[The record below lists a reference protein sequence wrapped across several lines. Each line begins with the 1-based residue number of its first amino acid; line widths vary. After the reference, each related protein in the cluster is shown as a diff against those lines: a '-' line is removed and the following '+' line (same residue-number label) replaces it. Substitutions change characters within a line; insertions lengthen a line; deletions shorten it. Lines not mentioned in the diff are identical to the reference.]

1 MSPSVF
7 TSSSS
12 SPLPWHPPHQT
23 EEVESIIRAGLRN
36 PVRIVVKQKD
46 SVDPAAPD
54 SAKRLPQSLLNFY
67 VVVQPTDKLNYLVA
81 FLRKRVAA
89 KEKVMVFF
97 STCASVEYFGAI
109 LRTTVKNAVVTLIHG
124 KRKKGK
130 RENAF
135 DSYRRAEE
143 GVLVCTDVMARG
155 VDIPD
160 VHWVIQFDPPSSA
173 PAFVHRCGRT
183 ARIGQRGNA
192 LLMLLPN
199 EEA

>member
-1 MSPSVF
+1 MTLRAALQWKSN
-7 TSSSS
+7 
-12 SPLPWHPPHQT
+12 SPLLPLQT

-36 PVRIVVKQKD
+36 PVRIVVKQKASD
-46 SVDPAAPD
+46 SSSSATD
-54 SAKRLPQSLLNFY
+54 SSKRLPQSLQNFY
-67 VVVQPTDKLNYLVA
+67 VVRQPTEKLSYLIS
-81 FLRKRVAA
+81 FLRKHG
-89 KEKVMVFF
+89 KEKMMVFL

-109 LRTTVKNAVVTLIHG
+109 LKATLKSTVTLIHG

-135 DSYRRAEE
+135 DSFRKAED

-160 VHWVIQFDPPSSA
+160 VHWVVQFDPPSSA
-173 PAFVHRCGRT
+173 SAFVHRCGRT
-183 ARIGQRGNA
+183 ARIGQHGNA
-192 LLMLLPN
+192 LLILLPN

>member
-1 MSPSVF
+1 MAQKGGVAMNENFASFSP
-7 TSSSS
+7 
-12 SPLPWHPPHQT
+12 QT

-36 PVRIVVKQKD
+36 PVRIVVKQKA
-46 SVDPAAPD
+46 SDPSSSTSD
-54 SAKRLPQSLLNFY
+54 FSKRLPQSLQNFY
-67 VVVQPTDKLNYLVA
+67 VVRQPTEKLSYLIS
-81 FLRKRVAA
+81 FLRKHG
-89 KEKVMVFF
+89 KEKMMVFF

-109 LRTTVKNAVVTLIHG
+109 LKATLKSTVTLIHG

-135 DSYRRAEE
+135 DSFRKAED

-160 VHWVIQFDPPSSA
+160 VHWVVQFDPPSSA
-173 PAFVHRCGRT
+173 SAFVHRCGRT
-183 ARIGQRGNA
+183 ARIGQHGNA
-192 LLMLLPN
+192 LLILLPN